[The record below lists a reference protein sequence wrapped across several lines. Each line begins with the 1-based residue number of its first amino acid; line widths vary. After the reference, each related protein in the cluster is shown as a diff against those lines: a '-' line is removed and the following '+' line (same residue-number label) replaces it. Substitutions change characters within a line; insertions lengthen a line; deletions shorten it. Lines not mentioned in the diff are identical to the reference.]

1 VPMPPGTEKT
11 KRAADGPPAV
21 APVATGYS
29 APTSLPPP
37 VPQT

>member
-1 VPMPPGTEKT
+1 MPKPLKQKG
-11 KRAADGPPAV
+11 RPCGRPFV
-21 APVATGYS
+21 AHVTTGYS